1 MRKKNNESEES
12 SQLDYGWS
20 PGQRFGDYFRN
31 SRNMMSDFE
40 GWMSRS
46 VWRRV
51 LVGVATVL
59 ITIIWV
65 VLITSLLSSPSSN
78 DQDSGEYRSDA
89 SSPVVTVGQA
99 S

>member
-1 MRKKNNESEES
+1 MRKKNDESEES

-40 GWMSRS
+40 AWMSQS

-51 LVGVATVL
+51 MVGVATVV
-59 ITIIWV
+59 ITIIWL
-65 VLITSLLSSPSSN
+65 VLITTLLSSPSS
-78 DQDSGEYRSDA
+78 DDHDSSEYRSAA
-89 SSPVVTVGQA
+89 SSPVVTAGQA

>member
-1 MRKKNNESEES
+1 MRTKKNEDDES

-51 LVGVATVL
+51 MVGVATVL

-65 VLITSLLSSPSSN
+65 VLITTLLSNPSSN

-89 SSPVVTVGQA
+89 SSPVAIVGEA

>member
-12 SQLDYGWS
+12 SQLDYGWL

-51 LVGVATVL
+51 MVGVATFL

-65 VLITSLLSSPSSN
+65 VLITTLLSNPSSN
-78 DQDSGEYRSDA
+78 DQESGEYRSDA
-89 SSPVVTVGQA
+89 SSPVATFDQA